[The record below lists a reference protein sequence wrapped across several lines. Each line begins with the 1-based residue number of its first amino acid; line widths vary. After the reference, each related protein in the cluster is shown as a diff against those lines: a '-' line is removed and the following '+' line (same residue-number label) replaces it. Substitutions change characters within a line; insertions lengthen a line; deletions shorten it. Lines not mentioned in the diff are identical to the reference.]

1 MCSVRGTRVDPGGE
15 CARTIAIV
23 VGMKQV
29 QLRLP
34 DDLAKR
40 MDTRA
45 QSVGLSRN
53 AWLNKVIEW
62 ALEQPVRTVKKE
74 ERM

>member
-1 MCSVRGTRVDPGGE
+1 MV
-15 CARTIAIV
+15 AIMV
-23 VGMKQV
+23 AMKQV

-40 MDTRA
+40 MDDRA
-45 QSVGLSRN
+45 RSVGLSRN

-62 ALEQPVRTVKKE
+62 ALEQPIRTVKKE
-74 ERM
+74 ERV

>member
-1 MCSVRGTRVDPGGE
+1 M
-15 CARTIAIV
+15 

-34 DDLAKR
+34 DDLAER
-40 MDTRA
+40 VDARTA
-45 QSVGLSRN
+45 AVGLSRN

-62 ALEQPVRTVKKE
+62 ALEQPIRTVKKE
-74 ERM
+74 ERV